1 MSAVRNRAVANGW
14 RSGFEERVAEELT
27 VAGVA
32 YSYESLVL
40 EYTMPAKARKYTPDF
55 VITTASGKVIVV
67 ETKGLWTVA
76 DRQKM
81 VQVVQQNPDIDLRM
95 VFQNPNNK
103 IAKGSKTTYE
113 NWARKFLGVPVAAK
127 SIPTE
132 WLLE

>member
-1 MSAVRNRAVANGW
+1 
-14 RSGFEERVAEELT
+14 
-27 VAGVA
+27 
-32 YSYESLVL
+32 
-40 EYTMPAKARKYTPDF
+40 MPAKARKYTPDF

-81 VQVVQQNPDIDLRM
+81 VQVVQQNPDVDLRM

-113 NWARKFLGVPVAAK
+113 NWCNKFLGVPVAAK
-127 SIPTE
+127 SIPTA